1 LVVLSFSSYSLS
13 KSSTTSLVLWLFSK
27 LLPFKGRVVVALMA
41 LLVSAFSWLVLGQG
55 IRVVVDDGFVANDR
69 QTLDSMMLVVLG
81 ITLVGS
87 IAAYLRFY
95 FMTWLGE
102 RVSADIRSEVYSH
115 LLTLSPAFFEK
126 TRTGEVISRFTSD
139 TTLLQSIIGMGLSM
153 LLRSSI
159 TFTGALFLMLVTSP
173 LLTLYVLVAVPIVL
187 LPIRWI
193 GPKVRRFA
201 RLSQDRVAD
210 VGAYI
215 DESLHEINTVQAYT
229 HERHDRALFDRH
241 VEAVMQ
247 VASQRI
253 RYRALMIAT
262 IMAISMSAITLVAW
276 LGAREVLA
284 GGLSAGE
291 LTAFMF
297 YAVMAGAAVAT
308 ISEVIGEVQ
317 KAAGA
322 SERLRELLYTQS
334 NVEQIAQPDALAGKV
349 RGRLT
354 FDNVSFSYP
363 SASHLPVLTD
373 INLHISPGERVAL
386 VGPSGAGKS
395 TLFQLLL
402 RFYDTQ
408 SGRILIEDKPIDRL
422 SLKNLRKQYA
432 LVPQESVI
440 FAASALENIRYGRPD
455 ATLEEVQ
462 HAATAA
468 RADEF
473 IRALPEG
480 YDTNL
485 GERGV
490 RLSGGQKQRISIAR
504 AILSERPILLL
515 DEATSA
521 LDASSEQQVKLA
533 LDELMKHR
541 TTLVIAHRLATVIN
555 ADRIVVMDKGR
566 IIDIGRHDRLVARN
580 QLYKEFADLQ
590 LVS

>member
-1 LVVLSFSSYSLS
+1 MQ
-13 KSSTTSLVLWLFSK
+13 WLFGK
-27 LLPFKGRVVVALMA
+27 LLPFKGRVAVALVA
-41 LLVSAFSWLVLGQG
+41 LLVSAFAWLALGQG
-55 IRVVVDDGFVANDR
+55 VRIVVDEGFVARDT
-69 QTLDSMMLVVLG
+69 QMLDTMMLVVLG

-87 IAAYLRFY
+87 LAAYVRFY
-95 FMTWLGE
+95 LMTWLGE
-102 RVSADIRSEVYSH
+102 RVSADIRSEVFSH

-139 TTLLQSIIGMGLSM
+139 TTLLQSVIGMGLSM

-159 TFTGALFLMLVTSP
+159 TFVGALVLMLVTSP
-173 LLTLYVLVAVPIVL
+173 LLTLYVLIAVPIVL
-187 LPIRWI
+187 LPIKWI

-210 VGAYI
+210 VGAYV

-229 HERHDRALFDRH
+229 HEQQDRQLFDEH
-241 VEAVMQ
+241 VEAVMEM
-247 VASQRI
+247 AAQRI
-253 RYRALMIAT
+253 RYRALLIAA
-262 IMAISMSAITLVAW
+262 IMAISMGAITIVAW
-276 LGAREVLA
+276 LGAREVLT

-297 YAVMAGAAVAT
+297 YAVMAGGAVAT

-322 SERLRELLYTQS
+322 SERMHELLDTHS
-334 NVEQIAQPDALAGKV
+334 NVGQVAEPDALPDTV
-349 RGRLT
+349 QGRLS
-354 FDNVSFSYP
+354 FDHVSFSYP
-363 SASHLPVLTD
+363 SARDLPVLTD
-373 INLHISPGERVAL
+373 INLQINPGERVAL

-408 SGRILIEDKPIDRL
+408 SGQILLEQTPLDRL
-422 SLKNLRKQYA
+422 ALQKLRSQYA

-440 FAASALENIRYGRPD
+440 FAGSAMENIRYGRPEASD
-455 ATLEEVQ
+455 EEVQ
-462 HAATAA
+462 LAARAA

-473 IRALPEG
+473 IQALPDG
-480 YDTNL
+480 YATDL

-504 AILSERPILLL
+504 AILADRPILLL
-515 DEATSA
+515 DEATSS
-521 LDASSEQQVKLA
+521 LDASSERQVKLA
-533 LDELMKHR
+533 LDELMNHK
-541 TTLVIAHRLATVIN
+541 TTLIIAHRLATVIN

-566 IIDIGRHDRLVARN
+566 IVDIGKHEELVARN
-580 QLYKEFADLQ
+580 ILYKEFADLQ

>member
-1 LVVLSFSSYSLS
+1 MN
-13 KSSTTSLVLWLFSK
+13 KSSTYSLMQWLFGK
-27 LLPFKGRVVVALMA
+27 LLPFKGRVAVALVA
-41 LLVSAFSWLVLGQG
+41 LLVSALSWLALGQG
-55 IRVVVDDGFVANDR
+55 VRIVVDEGFVAGD
-69 QTLDSMMLVVLG
+69 TEMLDTMMLVVLG

-87 IAAYLRFY
+87 LAAYVRFY
-95 FMTWLGE
+95 LMTWLGE

-139 TTLLQSIIGMGLSM
+139 TTLLQTVIGMGLSM

-159 TFTGALFLMLVTSP
+159 TFIGALILMLVTSP
-173 LLTLYVLVAVPIVL
+173 LLTLYVLIAVPIVL
-187 LPIRWI
+187 LPIKWI

-210 VGAYI
+210 VGAYV

-229 HERHDRALFDRH
+229 HEQRDRQLFDEH
-241 VEAVMQ
+241 VEAVMDM
-247 VASQRI
+247 ASQRI
-253 RYRALMIAT
+253 RYRALLIAT
-262 IMAISMSAITLVAW
+262 IMSISMGAITIVAW
-276 LGAREVLA
+276 LGAREVIS
-284 GGLSAGE
+284 GGLTAGE

-297 YAVMAGAAVAT
+297 YAVMAGGAVAT

-322 SERLRELLYTQS
+322 SERMHELLDTHS
-334 NVEQIAQPDALAGKV
+334 NVAQKSEPEALPDEV
-349 RGRLT
+349 QGRLS
-354 FDNVSFSYP
+354 FDHVTFSYP
-363 SASHLPVLTD
+363 SALDLPVLTD
-373 INLHISPGERVAL
+373 INLQINPGERVAL

-408 SGRILIEDKPIDRL
+408 SGRILIDQSPVDRL
-422 SLKNLRKQYA
+422 SLHQLRSQYA

-440 FAASALENIRYGRPD
+440 FAGSALENIRYGRPAASAD
-455 ATLEEVQ
+455 EVKQ
-462 HAATAA
+462 AARAA

-473 IRALPEG
+473 IQALPDG
-480 YDTNL
+480 FATDL

-504 AILSERPILLL
+504 AILADRPILLL

-521 LDASSEQQVKLA
+521 LDASSERQVKLA
-533 LDELMKHR
+533 LDELMKNK
-541 TTLVIAHRLATVIN
+541 TTLIIAHRLATVIN

-566 IIDIGRHDRLVARN
+566 IIDIGKHEELVARN
-580 QLYKEFADLQ
+580 VLYKEFADLQ